1 MASNDLI
8 LSMGSAFRGSM
19 DIIREGMAKKEKQST
34 LALSILIHVE
44 RQPGVSQGMLGKI
57 LRRDPMTMSQAV
69 RALQSAG
76 LISSQPDQEDRRIKR
91 LTVTKKGKVLGQAMS
106 QGEGKLLGALSRN
119 WGKARINQFTK
130 DLAEYNQFLT
140 EQAS

>member
-19 DIIREGMAKKEKQST
+19 DIVREGMAKKEKQST

-44 RQPGVSQGMLGKI
+44 RQPGVSQGTLGKI

-91 LTVTKKGKVLGQAMS
+91 LTVSKKGKALGQAMS